1 MPVSSRNRGFTLI
14 ELLTVITIIAILAGI
29 TLGTFGVV
37 QNKAARNKASVEVA
51 AIGLACTRYQI
62 DNGDYPDAQA
72 DSAPSGLY
80 KGVPT
85 ATAYTDAGK
94 DLFLALMGRSSWSAL
109 VDDGKVQ
116 YMELKQ
122 GQVGLPNGESYIQDP
137 FGYAYGYY
145 YNPAGIGSNT
155 SQKSL
160 FNHAEPDIWSTGG
173 QTKDGSI
180 DISSPDYQYYGKWVK
195 NWAD

>member
-1 MPVSSRNRGFTLI
+1 MNPRKRQKAFTLI

-29 TLGTFGVV
+29 TLGAFGVV
-37 QNKAARNKASVEVA
+37 QQKAARSRASAEIA

-62 DNGDYPDAQA
+62 DYGDYPDAQA

-80 KGVPT
+80 KGIPT
-85 ATAYTDAGK
+85 ASDYTDGGK
-94 DLFLALMGRSSWSAL
+94 QLFQALMGRDTWSDL

-122 GQVGLPNGESYIQDP
+122 SQVGLPTGESYIQDP
-137 FGYAYGYY
+137 FGYPYGYY
-145 YNPAGIGSNT
+145 YNSDGIGGDS

-160 FNHAEPDIWSTGG
+160 FNYVEPDIWSTGG
-173 QTKDGSI
+173 QTKNGST
-180 DISSPDYQYYGKWVK
+180 DISNADYQYYGKWAK